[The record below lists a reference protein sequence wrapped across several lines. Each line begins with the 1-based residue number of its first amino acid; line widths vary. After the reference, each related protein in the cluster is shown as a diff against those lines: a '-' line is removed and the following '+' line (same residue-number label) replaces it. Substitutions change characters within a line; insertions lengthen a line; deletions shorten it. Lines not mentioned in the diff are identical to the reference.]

1 MREQKQ
7 CRPPL
12 AGYKFPIVAAE
23 ASDRENLTPQQVKMV
38 KTA

>member
-12 AGYKFPIVAAE
+12 AGYEFPIVAAE
-23 ASDRENLTPQQVKMV
+23 ASDRENLPTQQVKLV
-38 KTA
+38 KTV